1 VKVAN
6 CKVILV
12 LTYEYLPS
20 KVIKTVPHPPYS
32 RDIAPCDFYLYPQAK
47 KEINGRRFETE
58 IDAVKVLKA
67 ILKRLPKNGFQ
78 RVLEQW
84 QWHFR
89 GSIIECDK
97 INYFL

>member
-1 VKVAN
+1 
-6 CKVILV
+6 VILV
-12 LTYEYLPS
+12 LNYEYLPS
-20 KVIKTVPHPPYS
+20 KIIKTVPHLRYS
-32 RDIAPCDFYLYPQAK
+32 PNIAPCDFYLYPQAK

-58 IDAVKVLKA
+58 IDAVKVLEA

-78 RVLEQW
+78 RVLEW